1 MSLYDKFLEGSVVAL
16 SRIITHIED
25 RGEGYQEL
33 LSRLYRRT
41 TGIYRI
47 GLTGPP
53 GGGKSSL
60 VNSLAGLLV
69 EQGRKVAIVCVD
81 PSSPFTGGALLGDRL
96 RMQDIPQD
104 KGVFIRSMGSR
115 GSTGGLA
122 LATSNVTVAL
132 DAFGFDTMI
141 IETVGVGQ
149 MELDIIDAC
158 DTVVV
163 VLVPESGDAIQ
174 ALKAGLME
182 IADVFAVNK
191 ADRAGADQ
199 MIYDLQSA
207 LQMRTETS
215 DWTVPAISTEAIHN
229 KNIPRLLA
237 EIEKHEHYLK
247 TSGKLKIR
255 RGHQLKK
262 KIEQVIQRL
271 INGDLRSTVV
281 TEEVLNEVAVKIMN
295 GEDDPFTAGYRLYTR
310 YKSDR

>member
-1 MSLYDKFLEGSVVAL
+1 MSLYQKFLDGSVVAL

-25 RGEGYQEL
+25 RGDDYQEL

-41 TGIYRI
+41 KGIYRI

-60 VNSLAGLLV
+60 VNRLASLLV
-69 EQGRKVAIVCVD
+69 EQGHKVAIVCVD

-104 KGVFIRSMGSR
+104 KGVYIRSMGSR
-115 GSTGGLA
+115 GSSGGLA

-132 DAFGFDTMI
+132 DTFGFDTLI

-182 IADVFAVNK
+182 ISDVFAVNK
-191 ADRAGADQ
+191 ADRAGSEQ
-199 MIYDLQSA
+199 MVYDLKSA
-207 LQMRTETS
+207 MNMKAIKAEWEVPVVATEAVNNKNTVQLLEEINRHRNYLETS
-215 DWTVPAISTEAIHN
+215 G
-229 KNIPRLLA
+229 
-237 EIEKHEHYLK
+237 YLK
-247 TSGKLKIR
+247 YR
-255 RGHQLKK
+255 RGHQLKR
-262 KIEQVIQRL
+262 KIEQVIERL
-271 INGDLRSTVV
+271 IHGDLRSSVLTDSVLDEVV
-281 TEEVLNEVAVKIMN
+281 AKIMN
-295 GEDDPFTAGYRLYTR
+295 GEDDPFSAGNRLYER
-310 YKSDR
+310 YKLGS